1 MKRTLMRK
9 VLLRKTVLRDLLLRG
24 HLMKKLLLRKGDGQN
39 GSIWQNYFGSFRN
52 WARLVLNYSFL
63 QGQYLIGVSLRTI
76 AGRGWGR
83 SAALRWSSL
92 PRVLSGSFALHL
104 TTTRRSGIS
113 THLLY
118 RCLRTQ
124 YGVESRCWDRRC
136 RVLDFARRSAISTS
150 PPPGEVGFQLPLYSI
165 SSISPLGFSLPRC
178 HSQVQVE
185 RWEKSRNH
193 LAWPPWNCVL
203 RVD

>member
-1 MKRTLMRK
+1 MLGRSSPYCWTFVEEKTSVEGKLNWEIFVEWTLMKRTLMRKVCWGKNCIERSLLGKHLMKRTLMRK

-24 HLMKKLLLRKGDGQN
+24 HLMKQLLLRKGDGQN

-83 SAALRWSSL
+83 SVALRWPSL
-92 PRVLSGSFALHL
+92 PRVLSGSFAFHL

-113 THLLY
+113 THL
-118 RCLRTQ
+118 CT
-124 YGVESRCWDRRC
+124 GVSGRDM
-136 RVLDFARRSAISTS
+136 V
-150 PPPGEVGFQLPLYSI
+150 
-165 SSISPLGFSLPRC
+165 
-178 HSQVQVE
+178 
-185 RWEKSRNH
+185 
-193 LAWPPWNCVL
+193 
-203 RVD
+203 

>member
-1 MKRTLMRK
+1 MRLICWGEVLPTVELLLRKNFCWGKTELRDLCWVNIDEKDFDEKSLSRKNCIERSLLGEHLMKRTLMRK

-24 HLMKKLLLRKGDGQN
+24 HLMKQLLFRKGDGQN

-83 SAALRWSSL
+83 SVALRWPSL
-92 PRVLSGSFALHL
+92 SRVLSGSFAFHL

-113 THLLY
+113 THL
-118 RCLRTQ
+118 CT
-124 YGVESRCWDRRC
+124 GVSGRDM
-136 RVLDFARRSAISTS
+136 V
-150 PPPGEVGFQLPLYSI
+150 
-165 SSISPLGFSLPRC
+165 
-178 HSQVQVE
+178 
-185 RWEKSRNH
+185 
-193 LAWPPWNCVL
+193 
-203 RVD
+203 

>member
-1 MKRTLMRK
+1 MLGRSSPYCWTFVEEKTSVEEKLNWEIFVEWTLMKRTLMRK

-63 QGQYLIGVSLRTI
+63 QGQYLIGDSLRTI

-92 PRVLSGSFALHL
+92 PRVLSGSFAFHL

-136 RVLDFARRSAISTS
+136 RVLDFARRRATSTP
-150 PPPGEVGFQLPLYSI
+150 PPPGEVGFQPQ
-165 SSISPLGFSLPRC
+165 R
-178 HSQVQVE
+178 QVE
-185 RWEKSRNH
+185 RQEKS
-193 LAWPPWNCVL
+193 
-203 RVD
+203 